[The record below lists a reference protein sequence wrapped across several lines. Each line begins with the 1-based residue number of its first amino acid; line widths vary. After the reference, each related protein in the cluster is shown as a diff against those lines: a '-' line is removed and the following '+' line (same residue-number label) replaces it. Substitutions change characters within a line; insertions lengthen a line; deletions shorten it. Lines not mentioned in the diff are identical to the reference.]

1 MPDRRVR
8 SLPAEP
14 ADPWRSFLRDLDAI
28 LTGAVELHCL
38 GGFVVAQH
46 YGAGRATS
54 DIDFLAALIESPADD
69 LELLAGL
76 GSALY
81 RKYRLYLQRVGVVTP
96 PCDYGRRLVRMF
108 PSAPWQRLK
117 LFALDPTDLALS
129 KVERN
134 SDRDREDFL
143 RLTRAGL
150 VNLET
155 FKTRYFEELRPY
167 LLTKQEWHDRTVQ
180 LWLEIASIPDTRR

>member
-1 MPDRRVR
+1 MPDKKVH

-14 ADPWRSFLRDLDAI
+14 ADPWRSFLRDLDAT

-69 LELLAGL
+69 LELLA
-76 GSALY
+76 
-81 RKYRLYLQRVGVVTP
+81 
-96 PCDYGRRLVRMF
+96 
-108 PSAPWQRLK
+108 
-117 LFALDPTDLALS
+117 DLALS

-134 SDRDREDFL
+134 GDRDREDFL